1 VLRFDHLDW
10 VGIEVV
16 DRCGM
21 MVESEMKIENE
32 KMVAIEAHSDG
43 CDYSERMVSCGVE
56 VGEGRFSHNHSETPV
71 LVEFD
76 PVIGNNIDLLL
87 VVVDFDRNFDE
98 K

>member
-1 VLRFDHLDW
+1 
-10 VGIEVV
+10 
-16 DRCGM
+16 
-21 MVESEMKIENE
+21 
-32 KMVAIEAHSDG
+32 
-43 CDYSERMVSCGVE
+43 MVSCGVE

-87 VVVDFDRNFDE
+87 VVVGFDRNFDE